1 VLVLQKDWKMI
12 TYNPHIL
19 AFKAGLYGL
28 AVHPSNMLSANGQA
42 NINVIT
48 PDQSAP
54 VSKTNHLSQS
64 LDAYINH
71 ELSAKPFNASFLN
84 STAITSQEAT
94 EKFIEHLQEMT
105 DFALQ
110 NHNRLIMNGSFFS
123 NATSYYESFSHPSAH
138 NLIQESLFS
147 LADSMGQD
155 NLAFSDLKASA
166 NQLLQSYGLPV
177 NDQSAAN
184 MIRGMGLA
192 LSSQLGNV
200 GHLVDIK
207 A

>member
-1 VLVLQKDWKMI
+1 MN

-28 AVHPSNMLSANGQA
+28 AVHPSNMQSANGHA
-42 NINVIT
+42 NLNVIT
-48 PDQSAP
+48 PEHSEP

-64 LDAYINH
+64 LDTYINNA
-71 ELSAKPFNASFLN
+71 LSAKPFNASFLN
-84 STAITSQEAT
+84 STSITSQEAT
-94 EKFIEHLQEMT
+94 QKFVEHLKEST

-110 NHNRLIMNGSFFS
+110 NPNRFIVNGSFFG
-123 NATSYYESFSHPSAH
+123 NTASYYQSFNHPSAH
-138 NLIQESLFS
+138 NYIQESLFS

-177 NDQSAAN
+177 NDQSAAI